1 MNAAS
6 SVLVSVVEADI
17 EALVLEVVLIS
28 ESTIVNNN
36 VRVDVI
42 VDVEP
47 EGDGMTVTTAPFI
60 YPAHE

>member
-6 SVLVSVVEADI
+6 LVLVESDVD
-17 EALVLEVVLIS
+17 ALVLEVVPNS
-28 ESTIVNNN
+28 EFTIVEIN

-42 VDVEP
+42 VDVVL
-47 EGDGMTVTTAPFI
+47 EGDGMTVTIAPFI